1 MAGSYSF
8 LNEKTMRP
16 ELHARTKETIMH
28 DLSRQADW
36 RQGWILVMCGFLPV
50 MAIIALSPTLPT
62 LLAHFKDVGN
72 PQLMVPLLITAPSA
86 CIALFAPAA
95 GAIVDRFGRRKLMLW
110 AMAVYGIGGFIPF
123 FIDNF
128 WAVIAGRVVIGLG
141 EAAVLTVSNTLLADY
156 FEEKARHRWL
166 MLQGLAGSVLGS
178 VTIAGSGF
186 LAAKG
191 WQRPFAVYGIAF
203 PILLASVFYLFEPV
217 PRARTQQDA
226 AAAPVSASP
235 FPYMV
240 ALVVCGVT
248 VLLSTIYYVQVIHFS
263 VLLKDLGVT
272 DPQSIGLAMAI
283 PSLGVPIGA
292 VLFKLTTRYGV
303 AVQIALVF
311 LGYCIGL
318 GGIGLAPDY
327 KVALAFAFVQQLA
340 NGIIVPA
347 LVAFAQRSFSFE
359 HRGRGMG
366 WWASAFFIA
375 QFLSPAVVN
384 AVRGMA
390 GGLQPAFVVFG
401 IVAGIGALVTLLVRG
416 RAAVP
421 AVSASI

>member
-1 MAGSYSF
+1 
-8 LNEKTMRP
+8 MRRP
-16 ELHARTKETIMH
+16 SRTNNKETFMRIAQQAN
-28 DLSRQADW
+28 RQADW
-36 RQGWILVMCGFLPV
+36 RQGWILVMSGFLPV

-62 LLAHFKDVGN
+62 LLAHFRDVGN

-95 GAIVDRFGRRKLMLW
+95 GAITDRFGRRRLMLW

-128 WAVIAGRVVIGLG
+128 WAVVGGRVVIGLG

-156 FEEKARHRWL
+156 FDEKARHRWL
-166 MLQGLAGSVLGS
+166 MLQGLMGSILGS
-178 VTIAGSGF
+178 VTIACSGF

-191 WQRPFAVYGIAF
+191 WQWPFAVYGVAF
-203 PILLASVFYLFEPV
+203 PILLASILYLFEPQ
-217 PRARTQQDA
+217 PRVRAQQDA
-226 AAAPVSASP
+226 AAAPASP
-235 FPYMV
+235 FPYRV

-248 VLLSTIYYVQVIHFS
+248 IVLSTIYYVQVIHFS
-263 VLLKDLGVT
+263 VLLKDLGVL
-272 DPQSIGLAMAI
+272 DPESIGLAMAI

-303 AVQIALVF
+303 SSQIALVF
-311 LGYCIGL
+311 IGYCIGL

-347 LVAFAQRSFSFE
+347 LIAFAQNRFSFE

-366 WWASAFFIA
+366 WWASAFFAA

-384 AVRGMA
+384 LVRGA
-390 GGLQPAFVVFG
+390 FGGLQPAFLVFG
-401 IVAGIGALVTLLVRG
+401 IVAGIGAVVTLLLRG
-416 RAAVP
+416 RAAAPV
-421 AVSASI
+421 ASVRI

>member
-1 MAGSYSF
+1 
-8 LNEKTMRP
+8 
-16 ELHARTKETIMH
+16 MH

-62 LLAHFKDVGN
+62 LLAHFRDIGN

-95 GAIVDRFGRRKLMLW
+95 GAIVDRFGRRTLMLW

-123 FIDNF
+123 FIDDF
-128 WAVIAGRVVIGLG
+128 WAVVAGRVVIGLG

-166 MLQGLAGSVLGS
+166 MLQGVTGSVLGS
-178 VTIAGSGF
+178 VTIACSGF

-191 WQRPFAVYGIAF
+191 WQWPFAVYGIAF
-203 PILLASVFYLFEPV
+203 PILLASIFYLFEPQ
-217 PRARTQQDA
+217 PRARPQKDG
-226 AAAPVSASP
+226 AAAPAVASP

-272 DPQSIGLAMAI
+272 DPESIGLAMAI
-283 PSLGVPIGA
+283 PSIGVPIGA
-292 VLFKLTTRYGV
+292 VLFKLTTRFGV
-303 AVQIALVF
+303 PSQIALVF
-311 LGYCIGL
+311 LGYAIGL
-318 GGIGLAPDY
+318 AGIGLAPDY

-347 LVAFAQRSFSFE
+347 LIAFAQSSFSFE

-366 WWASAFFIA
+366 WWASAFFAA

-401 IVAGIGALVTLLVRG
+401 VVAGIGAVVTVLVRG
-416 RAAVP
+416 RAAAP
-421 AVSASI
+421 AVSARI

>member
-1 MAGSYSF
+1 
-8 LNEKTMRP
+8 
-16 ELHARTKETIMH
+16 MH

-62 LLAHFKDVGN
+62 LLAHFRDIGN

-95 GAIVDRFGRRKLMLW
+95 GAIVDRFGRRTLMLW

-123 FIDNF
+123 FIDDF
-128 WAVIAGRVVIGLG
+128 WAVVAGRVVIGLG

-166 MLQGLAGSVLGS
+166 MLQGVTGSVLGS
-178 VTIAGSGF
+178 VTIACSGF

-191 WQRPFAVYGIAF
+191 WQWPFAVYGIAF
-203 PILLASVFYLFEPV
+203 PILLASIFYLFEPQPGV
-217 PRARTQQDA
+217 RPQMDG
-226 AAAPVSASP
+226 AAAPAAASP

-272 DPQSIGLAMAI
+272 DPESIGLAMAI
-283 PSLGVPIGA
+283 PSIGVPIGA
-292 VLFKLTTRYGV
+292 VLFKLTTRFGV
-303 AVQIALVF
+303 PSQIALVF
-311 LGYCIGL
+311 LGYAIGL
-318 GGIGLAPDY
+318 AGIGLAPDY

-340 NGIIVPA
+340 NGIIVPV
-347 LVAFAQRSFSFE
+347 LIAFAQSSFSFE

-366 WWASAFFIA
+366 WWASAFFAA

-401 IVAGIGALVTLLVRG
+401 VVAGIGAVVTVLVRG
-416 RAAVP
+416 RAAAP
-421 AVSASI
+421 AVSARI

>member
-1 MAGSYSF
+1 M
-8 LNEKTMRP
+8 
-16 ELHARTKETIMH
+16 ETHMPTDH
-28 DLSRQADW
+28 QAHRQADW
-36 RQGWILVMCGFLPV
+36 RQGWILVMSGFLPV

-62 LLAHFKDVGN
+62 LLAHFNNVGN

-95 GAIVDRFGRRKLMLW
+95 GVITDRFGRRNLMLW

-128 WAVIAGRVVIGLG
+128 WAVVAGRIVIGLG

-166 MLQGLAGSVLGS
+166 MLQGVTGSILGS
-178 VTIAGSGF
+178 VTIACSGF

-191 WQRPFAVYGIAF
+191 WQWPFAVYGIAF
-203 PILLASVFYLFEPV
+203 PILFASIFYLFEPQ
-217 PRARTQQDA
+217 ARVRPQQDGAGAKTA
-226 AAAPVSASP
+226 AAGLP
-235 FPYMV
+235 FPYTV
-240 ALVVCGVT
+240 ALAVCGVT

-263 VLLKDLGVT
+263 VLLKDLGVL

-303 AVQIALVF
+303 RSQIELVF
-311 LGYCIGL
+311 VGYCIGL

-327 KVALAFAFVQQLA
+327 KIALAFAFVQQLA

-347 LVAFAQRSFSFE
+347 LVAFAQSSFSFE

-366 WWASAFFIA
+366 WWASAFFVA

-384 AVRGMA
+384 AVRGLF

-401 IVAGIGALVTLLVRG
+401 VIAGIGAIVTVLVRARG
-416 RAAVP
+416 APQAA
-421 AVSASI
+421 SARI